1 MDAPRQTSWPLAV
14 TGNTIARRAV
24 PSCLM
29 PKTGVEGSRRSRA
42 VSASPRRRVAR
53 SSLDH
58 LGVTI
63 RSTRPKRWSSV
74 IARPPRGLPLV
85 GGIRCCAF
93 HRKDKASTRST
104 VCTQAAFTSRTTH
117 SMSTGALSFFSHL
130 AMAWPSPT
138 LGAVQTR
145 ALRVR
150 SGRTAPRRV
159 PPISSRCRLQVY
171 RHRASRL
178 GSEDQPLGG
187 EPCAGHALRSG
198 LLAHG
203 GVTPRKGV
211 ACGAVVEPGA
221 LTS

>member
-85 GGIRCCAF
+85 GGIRCCDF

-117 SMSTGALSFFSHL
+117 SMSTGTLSFFSHL
-130 AMAWPSPT
+130 AMAMAFANSRSRANSGASRAIWSYRSEKSAAHLVSMPSPGVST
-138 LGAVQTR
+138 LRKPVGLRGSTTWRR
-145 ALRVR
+145 ALRRARPSLRITR
-150 SGRTAPRRV
+150 SRRSH
-159 PPISSRCRLQVY
+159 PP
-171 RHRASRL
+171 
-178 GSEDQPLGG
+178 
-187 EPCAGHALRSG
+187 
-198 LLAHG
+198 
-203 GVTPRKGV
+203 
-211 ACGAVVEPGA
+211 
-221 LTS
+221 